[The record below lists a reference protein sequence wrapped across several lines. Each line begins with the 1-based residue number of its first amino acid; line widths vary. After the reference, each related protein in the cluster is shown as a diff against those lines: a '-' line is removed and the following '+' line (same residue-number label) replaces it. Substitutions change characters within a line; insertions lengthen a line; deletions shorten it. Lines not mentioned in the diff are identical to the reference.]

1 MCRAAQAPAL
11 RRQLAGT
18 TIYLVGMMGCGKSSV
33 GRCLARA
40 LGYRCVDA
48 DQVLEQAAG
57 CTIPQLFASEGE
69 EGFRRLE
76 TQVLRQIGQW
86 HSCVVCTGGG
96 VVTRTGNWGVMR
108 QGAVVWLA
116 APAELL
122 LQRLRADPTP
132 RPLLATGDV
141 NRRLRSLL
149 EQREPLYAQADLRI
163 DQTAN
168 QSPEDVARAVLRA
181 LPTILKTPPA
191 TEATE
196 TGITSRN

>member
-33 GRCLARA
+33 GRHLARA

-48 DQVLEQAAG
+48 DQVLEEAAG

-76 TQVLRQIGQW
+76 TDTLRQIGQW

-96 VVTRTGNWGVMR
+96 VVIRTGNWGVMR

-116 APAELL
+116 APVELL
-122 LQRLRADPTP
+122 LQRLQADPTP
-132 RPLLATGDV
+132 RPLLATTDV
-141 NRRLRSLL
+141 NQRLRSLL

-168 QSPEDVARAVLRA
+168 QCPEDVARAVLQA
-181 LPTILKTPPA
+181 LPTILKIPPA
-191 TEATE
+191 PEATE
-196 TGITSRN
+196 TGITPRN